1 MYRFKYKKSIPLPY
15 DRQGYVYFVSKNY
28 RILPLKQRQRIDR
41 LIEEIGRS
49 YADALRAFVILGES
63 CSAIESRYY
72 CSTSQ
77 LYRLVREY
85 YQRFPVE

>member
-1 MYRFKYKKSIPLPY
+1 MYRFKYKKGIPLPY

-28 RILPLKQRQRIDR
+28 RFLPPKRRQRIDR

-49 YADALRAFVILGES
+49 YADALRAFVIRGETS
-63 CSAIESRYY
+63 SAIESEYY
-72 CSTSQ
+72 CSSSQ

-85 YQRFPVE
+85 YLRFPVE